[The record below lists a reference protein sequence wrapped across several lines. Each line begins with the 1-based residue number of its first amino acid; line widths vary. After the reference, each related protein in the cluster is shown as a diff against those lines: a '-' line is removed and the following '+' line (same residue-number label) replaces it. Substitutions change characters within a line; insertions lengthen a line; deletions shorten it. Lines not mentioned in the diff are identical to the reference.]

1 LEQNNYDLRGVDTAG
16 SARTLV
22 RINSSNEAEYGWSG
36 AGPVKFMGG
45 GSYTERMRIHTNGNV
60 GIGTTAPQAPLHVI
74 AASNSNNALIQE
86 WSYTSTQLDIYSLML
101 KQTVTSGVVRYNFSM
116 VNNGTAYNDVL
127 VLDRG
132 NVGIGTT
139 SPDAKL
145 QVAGGGLIV
154 GTTNHTKSSNA
165 FSNGNISLD
174 NGSTTDSPGIH
185 FYYGNNTNFGIDV
198 HTTGFRFVQNL
209 DEAGG
214 NVLLNIT
221 STGNVG
227 IGTTSPSAK
236 LHVIGNVTV
245 SATLLTANVKLTGT
259 LTDSLNQVGT
269 SGQVLSSTGTGT
281 EWITGGGGGGGST
294 IAVEDEGVSIGSSF
308 GTLDFQGNNI
318 QATASGST
326 AIITAFNNAGTG
338 SGFANDLATPYVIP
352 ATWMEDVDINGNIV
366 FGSAPDKSDFDSK
379 LIAMVTFGVSNV
391 SSYDDFNGFFFRLY
405 NFTQGFEI
413 TNTEHRWSS
422 YMSKTDT
429 TTVFTFHIPIESTEV
444 AGGDEIRIQAQQTT
458 LFTPEIY
465 YCALTL
471 IEGTN

>member
-1 LEQNNYDLRGVDTAG
+1 LARLAPAAKLEVAKGGEGLYLKVGGDNAANGRALEFSSSSYNG
-16 SARTLV
+16 SVGALHT
-22 RINSSNEAEYGWSG
+22 INATSVSG
-36 AGPVKFMGG
+36 AI
-45 GSYTERMRIHTNGNV
+45 SLN
-60 GIGTTAPQAPLHVI
+60 TT
-74 AASNSNNALIQE
+74 
-86 WSYTSTQLDIYSLML
+86 
-101 KQTVTSGVVRYNFSM
+101 GVSRLF
-116 VNNGTAYNDVL
+116 
-127 VLDRG
+127 LDR
-132 NVGIGTT
+132 
-139 SPDAKL
+139 L
-145 QVAGGGLIV
+145 
-154 GTTNHTKSSNA
+154 
-165 FSNGNISLD
+165 
-174 NGSTTDSPGIH
+174 
-185 FYYGNNTNFGIDV
+185 
-198 HTTGFRFVQNL
+198 
-209 DEAGG
+209 
-214 NVLLNIT
+214 
-221 STGNVG
+221 GNVG

-245 SATLLTANVKLTGT
+245 SATLLTANAKLTGT
-259 LTDSLNQVGT
+259 LTDSFNQVGT
-269 SGQVLSSTGTGT
+269 AGQVLSSTGTGT

-352 ATWMEDVDINGNIV
+352 ATWMDFVDINGNVV

-391 SSYDDFNGFFFRLY
+391 SLYDNFNGFFFRLY
-405 NFTQGFEI
+405 NFTQGFDI

-471 IEGTN
+471 IEGTY